1 MFGRCKGR
9 ISRWLRRNRHC
20 HHHHHRRFG
29 FFVKQFVSFQVCFIF
44 LLFCLTPIWREWR
57 TNHAQQA
64 TSVVKVT
71 WHNEKKQLVSVRVC
85 SSLQFQF
92 FRQSLHHV
100 LRAFSLT
107 VSTCLH
113 VQEMWMSDGTIR
125 VDGKTIKDECQLEQ
139 YRLGESTRT
148 RARTRGGSAVR
159 AKDFRLH
166 VEMLIHF
173 ESHEFCKK
181 VWMWMATMW
190 WITANFLR
198 NSSRTSMRSMS
209 RSGQKA
215 WQFV

>member
-1 MFGRCKGR
+1 M
-9 ISRWLRRNRHC
+9 
-20 HHHHHRRFG
+20 
-29 FFVKQFVSFQVCFIF
+29 
-44 LLFCLTPIWREWR
+44 E
-57 TNHAQQA
+57 
-64 TSVVKVT
+64 
-71 WHNEKKQLVSVRVC
+71 NESCPTGDVGGQGDMHGTTKKKQLVSVRVC
-85 SSLQFQF
+85 LSLQFQF

-125 VDGKTIKDECQLEQ
+125 VDGKTIKDQCQLEQ

-173 ESHEFCKK
+173 ESHELCKK
-181 VWMWMATMW
+181 V
-190 WITANFLR
+190 
-198 NSSRTSMRSMS
+198 
-209 RSGQKA
+209 
-215 WQFV
+215 